1 MDKYKDII
9 SGIFAKYTNIDTSNA
24 QGLIDELMQYEGHWS
39 DCKTLFDYYQTYIN
53 IFYAIGLAHG
63 ILGRYKESLDILLP
77 ALEEYNKLSEY
88 GYGKKADFYQL
99 IGHNYCHLCNE
110 EEARKAY
117 KQMAYNEFKN
127 LNRTSYAVDLY
138 SFRTPSE
145 YAIKDIKN
153 STLSFSKLTAFNDP
167 VDSAFFKIEEERR
180 KTITDK
186 SELLVSRLISEAYAH
201 FRARS
206 LVSNVD
212 LFKLNDIINPKTEYL
227 CTTPEYKSTLMWGY
241 YTDSHEGFC
250 IKYKFQN
257 RITPQNS
264 EDEIMIAQMDYIQ
277 SMPYDTTLTFQKC
290 FLTKSIKWKHEREK
304 RLLYFNPNNTED
316 HPTIAIPNYA
326 LQAIYL
332 GVKCSDETK
341 KKIKEAIKDKPHIE
355 LYQMYISSDNVYA
368 LEAKKIDRD

>member
-24 QGLIDELMQYEGHWS
+24 QGLIDELMQYKGHWS

-145 YAIKDIKN
+145 YAIKDIK
-153 STLSFSKLTAFNDP
+153 KQH
-167 VDSAFFKIEEERR
+167 AFFQQTHSVQRPR
-180 KTITDK
+180 
-186 SELLVSRLISEAYAH
+186 
-201 FRARS
+201 
-206 LVSNVD
+206 
-212 LFKLNDIINPKTEYL
+212 
-227 CTTPEYKSTLMWGY
+227 G
-241 YTDSHEGFC
+241 
-250 IKYKFQN
+250 
-257 RITPQNS
+257 
-264 EDEIMIAQMDYIQ
+264 
-277 SMPYDTTLTFQKC
+277 
-290 FLTKSIKWKHEREK
+290 
-304 RLLYFNPNNTED
+304 
-316 HPTIAIPNYA
+316 
-326 LQAIYL
+326 
-332 GVKCSDETK
+332 
-341 KKIKEAIKDKPHIE
+341 
-355 LYQMYISSDNVYA
+355 
-368 LEAKKIDRD
+368 